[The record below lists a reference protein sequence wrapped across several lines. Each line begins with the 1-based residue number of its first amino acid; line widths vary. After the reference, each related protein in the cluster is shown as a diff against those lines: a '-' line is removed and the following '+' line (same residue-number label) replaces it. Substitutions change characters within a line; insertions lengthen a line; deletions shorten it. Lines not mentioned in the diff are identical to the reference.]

1 MFALQCGP
9 GIPLALSTGMKTPSA
24 WMPEAAD
31 ESTML
36 DLIRKLLDRSIP
48 IVRRPGGGFRI
59 PVDAD
64 GGPAIRTPD
73 AKLIPE
79 AV

>member
-1 MFALQCGP
+1 
-9 GIPLALSTGMKTPSA
+9 
-24 WMPEAAD
+24 MPEAAD

-36 DLIRKLLDRSIP
+36 DLIRKLLDLSIP

-64 GGPAIRTPD
+64 GAPAIRTPD
-73 AKLIPE
+73 AKLIPA

>member
-1 MFALQCGP
+1 MFELQCGP
-9 GIPLALSTGMKTPSA
+9 GIPLALSTGMKTPSP

-36 DLIRKLLDRSIP
+36 DLIRKLLDLSIP

-59 PVDAD
+59 HVDAA
-64 GGPAIRTPD
+64 GVPVIRTPD
-73 AKLIPE
+73 AKLIPA